1 MVRNEADRTRSPY
14 FASAVAAGIMIVL
27 FSMVTGCLHVQTNAR
42 GIQPGARPMQKDAYT
57 ELGPGTGMSSGF
69 RLLWFIP
76 VTPCP
81 CANKAVNNAIY
92 SQGGDNLIEVK
103 YWHERQYW
111 LVGTVDIIHVEG
123 TVIRYTSEETGEE

>member
-1 MVRNEADRTRSPY
+1 MVKSVPVKTRRP
-14 FASAVAAGIMIVL
+14 FFVAVVVACILSVYCFM
-27 FSMVTGCLHVQTNAR
+27 MTGCLHVQTSAR
-42 GIQPGARPMQKDAYT
+42 GIQPNAKPMQKDIYQ
-57 ELGPGTGMSSGF
+57 ELGPASGMNSGF

-81 CANKAVNNAIY
+81 CADKAVNDAIY
-92 SQGGDNLIEVK
+92 SKGGDNLIEVR

-123 TVIRYTSEETGEE
+123 VVIRYSSKDTEE

>member
-1 MVRNEADRTRSPY
+1 M
-14 FASAVAAGIMIVL
+14 M
-27 FSMVTGCLHVQTNAR
+27 TGCIHVQTSAR
-42 GIQPGARPMQKDAYT
+42 GIQPNAKPMQKDIYQ
-57 ELGPGTGMSSGF
+57 ELGPASGMNSGF

-81 CANKAVNNAIY
+81 YADKAVNDAIY
-92 SQGGDNLIEVK
+92 SKGGDNLIEVR

-123 TVIRYTSEETGEE
+123 VVIRYSSKDTEE